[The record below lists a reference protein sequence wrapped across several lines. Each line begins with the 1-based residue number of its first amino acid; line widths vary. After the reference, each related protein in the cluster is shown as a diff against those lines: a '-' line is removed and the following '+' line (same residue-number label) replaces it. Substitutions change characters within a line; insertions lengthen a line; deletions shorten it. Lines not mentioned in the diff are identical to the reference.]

1 MKDNTVEAGTVKPSP
16 EGEGWVRGNQHKE
29 ESLFIPPHPSLI
41 MPDYPVRHPAG
52 ECKSAPGGFV
62 PQGEGTQ
69 IEPRSFSRL
78 DVAFGRFLSRRTGFD
93 PVQKQAFETIVMT
106 ASYEQNQG
114 HSCIQI
120 NDEARELLF
129 ASGLV
134 ETNPTDQSSPLPLV
148 IEQNRL
154 YLHRYWNYENR
165 LAMQIKAMN
174 QAEANGNR
182 PVAVTELL
190 LDRYFDVSD
199 ETDDQR
205 EAAKMAARQSFCI
218 ITGGPGTGKTFTV
231 VKILALLQELA
242 EQPLHIA
249 LAAPTG
255 KAAMRLQ
262 ESIGFSKTKLPC
274 SDAIKNRI
282 PETVTTLHRLLGAMP
297 PSPYFRHHAGKPL
310 VHDLVVVDEASMVDL
325 ALMSKL
331 LDALKPGARLILLGD
346 KDQLASVESGA
357 VLADLAVAETLQSNV
372 YTLKK
377 SHRFGG
383 VIKEL
388 AEAVNRQ
395 QDELAW
401 QILSN
406 GGSGAV
412 QCLDADLVDYVVAQQ
427 AEYLQLIKA
436 GAGFER
442 IFQAFSRFQVLC
454 SNRQG
459 KNSVAD
465 INYRVEQKLAEQ
477 NRIALSGLWYPGRP
491 VMVTQNNPALHLYNG
506 DIGICMQDNV
516 GAGLVPAQSGQPQGI
531 APTGKLMVYF
541 QRADGSVKKYLPARV
556 PHCETVFA
564 MTIHKSQGS
573 EFEEVLIVLP
583 EAINPVLTKE
593 LLYTAI
599 TRAKQTIKLVAGEAV
614 FTATVRQKIDR
625 VTGLVDKFK
634 I

>member
-1 MKDNTVEAGTVKPSP
+1 MTDELDAAEQTV
-16 EGEGWVRGNQHKE
+16 
-29 ESLFIPPHPSLI
+29 
-41 MPDYPVRHPAG
+41 
-52 ECKSAPGGFV
+52 
-62 PQGEGTQ
+62 
-69 IEPRSFSRL
+69 PRPFSRL
-78 DVAFGRFLSRRTGFD
+78 DMAFASFLSQRTSFG
-93 PVQKQAFETIVMT
+93 PNQKQAFEAIGMM

-114 HSCIQI
+114 HSCIKI
-120 NDEARELLF
+120 DDNARALLL

-134 ETNPTDQSSPLPLV
+134 AAIPDNQSKPLPLV
-148 IEQNRL
+148 IEQDRL

-165 LAMQIKAMN
+165 LAMQIKAMI
-174 QAEANGNR
+174 QAEHSAKQLD
-182 PVAVTELL
+182 AM
-190 LDRYFDVSD
+190 LDRYFEASD
-199 ETDDQR
+199 ETDGQR
-205 EAAKMAARQSFCI
+205 EAAKMAVQQSFCI

-262 ESIGFSKTKLPC
+262 ESIGFSKEKLPC
-274 SDAIKNRI
+274 SEAIKNRI

-297 PSPYFRHHAGKPL
+297 PSPYFRHDRNKPL

-357 VLADLAVAETLQSNV
+357 VLADLAMAETLQNNV
-372 YTLKK
+372 YTLNK

-383 VIKEL
+383 AIKEL
-388 AEAVNRQ
+388 AEAVNLQ
-395 QDELAW
+395 QDQIAW
-401 QILSN
+401 QILSDGN
-406 GGSGAV
+406 DSAV
-412 QCLDADLVDYVVAQQ
+412 QCLEGDLIDYIAAQQ
-427 AEYLQLIKA
+427 ADYLQLIKA
-436 GAGFER
+436 DAEFER
-442 IFQAFSRFQVLC
+442 VFQAFSRFQVLC

-459 KNSVAD
+459 KNSVTD

-477 NRIALSGLWYPGRP
+477 KRIELSGLWYPGRP
-491 VMVTQNNPALHLYNG
+491 VMITQNNPSLNLYNG
-506 DIGICMQDNV
+506 DIGICMRD
-516 GAGLVPAQSGQPQGI
+516 GLS
-531 APTGKLMVYF
+531 TGKLMVYF
-541 QRADGSVKKYLPARV
+541 QRPDGSVKKYLPARV
-556 PHCETVFA
+556 PPCETVFA

-599 TRAKQTIKLVAGEAV
+599 TRAKKAIKLVAEEVV
-614 FTATVRQKIDR
+614 FAETVRQKIER

-634 I
+634 A

>member
-1 MKDNTVEAGTVKPSP
+1 MIDNTVDLSDAKPSP
-16 EGEGWVRGNQHKE
+16 TGEAWETTARTQEVEQRMEQLPRGNKI
-29 ESLFIPPHPSLI
+29 LSLI
-41 MPDYPVRHPAG
+41 DNLDA
-52 ECKSAPGGFV
+52 A
-62 PQGEGTQ
+62 Q
-69 IEPRSFSRL
+69 IEQRSFSRL
-78 DVAFGRFLSRRTGFD
+78 DIAFARFLSRRTGFD
-93 PVQKQAFETIVMT
+93 PVQKRAFEAVVM
-106 ASYEQNQG
+106 AVSYEQNQG

-120 NDEARELLF
+120 DDKTQALLL

-134 ETNPTDQSSPLPLV
+134 ETNPIDQANTLPLI

-165 LAMQIKAMN
+165 LATQIKSMI
-174 QAEANGNR
+174 QAEN
-182 PVAVTELL
+182 PVEKLDTM
-190 LDRYFDVSD
+190 LDRYFGKAVES
-199 ETDDQR
+199 DDQR
-205 EAAKMAARQSFCI
+205 EAAKMAVHQSFSI

-242 EQPLHIA
+242 EQALVIA

-262 ESIGFSKTKLPC
+262 ESIGLSKAKLPC
-274 SDAIKNRI
+274 SEVIKSRI

-297 PSPYFRHHAGKPL
+297 PSPYFRHNADKPL
-310 VHDLVVVDEASMVDL
+310 IYDLVVVDEASMVDL

-357 VLADLAVAETLQSNV
+357 VLADLAGAESLQNNV

-383 VIKEL
+383 AIKEL
-388 AEAVNRQ
+388 AEAVNLQ
-395 QDELAW
+395 QDELAR

-406 GGSGAV
+406 GNDEAV
-412 QCLDADLVDYVVAQQ
+412 QRLDADLIGYIAAQQ
-427 AEYLQLIKA
+427 ADYLQLIKA
-436 GAGFER
+436 GAEFEPVY
-442 IFQAFSRFQVLC
+442 QAFSRFQVLC

-465 INYRVEQKLAEQ
+465 VNHRVEQKLAEQ
-477 NRIALSGLWYPGRP
+477 KRIDLSGLWYPGRP

-506 DIGICMQDNV
+506 DIGICMADKV
-516 GAGLVPAQSGQPQGI
+516 GTGLVADPA
-531 APTGKLMVYF
+531 GKLMVFF
-541 QRADGSVKKYLPARV
+541 QRADGSIKKYLPARV

-599 TRAKQTIKLVAGEAV
+599 TRAKKTVKLLAGEAV
-614 FTATVRQKIDR
+614 FTAAVRQKIER
-625 VTGLVDKFK
+625 VTGLVDKFNG
-634 I
+634 

>member
-1 MKDNTVEAGTVKPSP
+1 MTDDGLDAAAQTEQP
-16 EGEGWVRGNQHKE
+16 
-29 ESLFIPPHPSLI
+29 
-41 MPDYPVRHPAG
+41 
-52 ECKSAPGGFV
+52 
-62 PQGEGTQ
+62 
-69 IEPRSFSRL
+69 SFSRL
-78 DVAFGRFLSRRTGFD
+78 DVAFARFLSRRTDFD
-93 PVQKQAFETIVMT
+93 PLQKQAFEAIVMT

-114 HSCIQI
+114 HSCIRI
-120 NDEARELLF
+120 DDNARALLL
-129 ASGLV
+129 ASGQV
-134 ETNPTDQSSPLPLV
+134 TNDPENTLPLV
-148 IEQNRL
+148 IEQDRL

-165 LAMQIKAMN
+165 LAMQIKAMT
-174 QAEANGNR
+174 Q
-182 PVAVTELL
+182 TEHPIEKLDAL
-190 LDRYFDVSD
+190 LDRYFAASD

-205 EAAKMAARQSFCI
+205 EAAKMAAKQSFSI

-231 VKILALLQELA
+231 VKILALMQELA

-262 ESIGFSKTKLPC
+262 ESIGFSKAKLPC
-274 SDAIKNRI
+274 SEAIKNRI

-297 PSPYFRHHAGKPL
+297 PSPYFRHHADKPL
-310 VHDLVVVDEASMVDL
+310 VYDLVVVDEASMVDL

-357 VLADLAVAETLQSNV
+357 VLADLAMAETLQNNV

-383 VIKEL
+383 AIKEL
-388 AEAVNRQ
+388 AEAVNFQR
-395 QDELAW
+395 DELAW
-401 QILSN
+401 QILSE
-406 GGSGAV
+406 GGDGAV
-412 QCLDADLVDYVVAQQ
+412 QRFDEDLIDYVAAQQ
-427 AEYLQLIKA
+427 ADYLQLIKA
-436 GAGFER
+436 GAEFER

-465 INYRVEQKLAEQ
+465 INDRVEQKLAEQ
-477 NRIALSGLWYPGRP
+477 QRIDLSGLWYPGRP

-506 DIGICMQDNV
+506 DIGICMADKTV
-516 GAGLVPAQSGQPQGI
+516 GIDSS
-531 APTGKLMVYF
+531 TEKLMVF
-541 QRADGSVKKYLPARV
+541 FLRADGSVKKYLSARV
-556 PHCETVFA
+556 AHCETVFA

-573 EFEEVLIVLP
+573 EFEEVLIALP

-599 TRAKQTIKLVAGEAV
+599 TRAKTRLKLVAEKAV
-614 FTATVRQKIDR
+614 FMATVQQKIER
-625 VTGLVDKFK
+625 ITGLVDKFRATAQ
-634 I
+634 

>member
-1 MKDNTVEAGTVKPSP
+1 MIDNVNAEIQA
-16 EGEGWVRGNQHKE
+16 EQR
-29 ESLFIPPHPSLI
+29 L
-41 MPDYPVRHPAG
+41 
-52 ECKSAPGGFV
+52 
-62 PQGEGTQ
+62 
-69 IEPRSFSRL
+69 FSRL
-78 DVAFGRFLSRRTGFD
+78 DVAFAQFLSRRTDFD
-93 PVQKQAFETIVMT
+93 PLQKQALESIVMKV
-106 ASYEQNQG
+106 SYEQNQG
-114 HSCIQI
+114 HICIQV
-120 NDEARELLF
+120 DEKEQVLLL
-129 ASGLV
+129 ASGV
-134 ETNPTDQSSPLPLV
+134 AEANPSQANPLPLV

-154 YLHRYWNYENR
+154 YLHRYWWYENR
-165 LAMQIKAMN
+165 LAMQIKAMAMSI
-174 QAEANGNR
+174 QAVEKLE
-182 PVAVTELL
+182 TL
-190 LDRYFDVSD
+190 LDRYFD
-199 ETDDQR
+199 EIDDQR
-205 EAAKMAARQSFCI
+205 EAAKMAVKQSFCI

-262 ESIGFSKTKLPC
+262 ESIGFSKEKLPC
-274 SDAIKNRI
+274 SDAIKKHI

-297 PSPYFRHHAGKPL
+297 PSPYFRHHADKPL
-310 VHDLVVVDEASMVDL
+310 VYDLVVVDEASMVDL

-331 LDALKPGARLILLGD
+331 LDALKSGARLILLGD

-357 VLADLAVAETLQSNV
+357 VLADLASAETLQNNV

-383 VIKEL
+383 AIKKL
-388 AEAVNRQ
+388 AEAVNLQ
-395 QDELAW
+395 QDEIAW
-401 QILSN
+401 QLLC
-406 GGSGAV
+406 GEDATV
-412 QCLDADLVDYVVAQQ
+412 QRLNDDLIDYVAAQQ
-427 AEYLQLIKA
+427 ADYLQLIKA
-436 GAGFER
+436 GAAFEK
-442 IFQAFSRFQVLC
+442 IYQAFSRFQVLC

-465 INYRVEQKLAEQ
+465 INDLVEQKLAEQ
-477 NRIALSGLWYPGRP
+477 KRIELSGLWYPGRP
-491 VMVTQNNPALHLYNG
+491 VIITQNNPALHLYNG
-506 DIGICMQDNV
+506 DIGICMADRAGSTRPLDLGAKQD
-516 GAGLVPAQSGQPQGI
+516 S
-531 APTGKLMVYF
+531 TEKLMVFF

-599 TRAKQTIKLVAGEAV
+599 TRAKKTIKLVAGEAV
-614 FTATVRQKIDR
+614 FTATLRQKIER

-634 I
+634 V

>member
-1 MKDNTVEAGTVKPSP
+1 MSDNTVDFSGVKLSP
-16 EGEGWVRGNQHKE
+16 VGEDTE
-29 ESLFIPPHPSLI
+29 
-41 MPDYPVRHPAG
+41 
-52 ECKSAPGGFV
+52 
-62 PQGEGTQ
+62 
-69 IEPRSFSRL
+69 IEQRPFSRL
-78 DVAFGRFLSRRTGFD
+78 DIAFARFLCQRTDFD
-93 PVQKQAFETIVMT
+93 PLQKQAFETIVMT
-106 ASYEQNQG
+106 VSYEQNQG

-120 NDEARELLF
+120 DDNARVLLF

-134 ETNPTDQSSPLPLV
+134 EMNPENQANPLPLV

-165 LAMQIKAMN
+165 LAMQIKAMS
-174 QAEANGNR
+174 QAEHPIEKLDAM
-182 PVAVTELL
+182 
-190 LDRYFDVSD
+190 LDRYFADAIT
-199 ETDDQR
+199 EIDDQR
-205 EAAKMAARQSFCI
+205 EAAKMAAKQSFSI

-231 VKILALLQELA
+231 VKILALLQELT

-262 ESIGFSKTKLPC
+262 ESIGFSKAKLPC
-274 SDAIKNRI
+274 AEAIKNSI

-297 PSPYFRHHAGKPL
+297 PSPYFRHHADKPL
-310 VHDLVVVDEASMVDL
+310 VYDLVVVDEASMVDL

-357 VLADLAVAETLQSNV
+357 VLADLAMAETLQNNV

-383 VIKEL
+383 AIKEL
-388 AEAVNRQ
+388 AEAVNLQ
-395 QDELAW
+395 QAELAW
-401 QILSN
+401 QILSD
-406 GGSGAV
+406 GADGAV
-412 QCLDADLVDYVVAQQ
+412 QCFDAELIDYVAAQQ
-427 AEYLQLIKA
+427 ADYLQLAKA
-436 GAGFER
+436 DAEFER

-477 NRIALSGLWYPGRP
+477 KRIDLSGLWYPGRP

-506 DIGICMQDNV
+506 DIGICMQDSFS
-516 GAGLVPAQSGQPQGI
+516 A
-531 APTGKLMVYF
+531 GKLMVFF

-599 TRAKQTIKLVAGEAV
+599 TRAKKTIKLVAGEAV
-614 FTATVRQKIDR
+614 FTATVRQKIER

-634 I
+634 G

>member
-1 MKDNTVEAGTVKPSP
+1 M
-16 EGEGWVRGNQHKE
+16 
-29 ESLFIPPHPSLI
+29 
-41 MPDYPVRHPAG
+41 
-52 ECKSAPGGFV
+52 
-62 PQGEGTQ
+62 
-69 IEPRSFSRL
+69 IEDLDVQTEQRSFSRL
-78 DVAFGRFLSRRTGFD
+78 DVAFARFLSQRTGFD
-93 PVQKQAFETIVMT
+93 PLQKQAFETIVMT
-106 ASYEQNQG
+106 VSYEQNQG

-120 NDEARELLF
+120 DRNARALLL

-134 ETNPTDQSSPLPLV
+134 ATVPENQANPLPLV
-148 IEQNRL
+148 IEQDRL

-165 LAMQIKAMN
+165 LAMQIKAMT
-174 QAEANGNR
+174 QTEPNGNQ
-182 PVAVTELL
+182 PVAATELL
-190 LDRYFDVSD
+190 LDRYFVDAIA

-205 EAAKMAARQSFCI
+205 EAAKMAAKQSFSI

-262 ESIGFSKTKLPC
+262 ESIGFSKAKLPC
-274 SDAIKNRI
+274 SEAIKNRI

-297 PSPYFRHHAGKPL
+297 PSPYFRHHADKPL
-310 VHDLVVVDEASMVDL
+310 VYDLVVVDEASMVDL

-357 VLADLAVAETLQSNV
+357 VLADLAMAETLQNNV

-383 VIKEL
+383 AIKEL
-388 AEAVNRQ
+388 AEAVNLQ

-401 QILSN
+401 QILSD
-406 GGSGAV
+406 GGDGAV
-412 QCLDADLVDYVVAQQ
+412 QCLHEDLIDYVAAQQ
-427 AEYLQLIKA
+427 ADYLQLAKA
-436 GAGFER
+436 DAEFEQ

-477 NRIALSGLWYPGRP
+477 KRINLSGLWYPGRP

-506 DIGICMQDNV
+506 DIGICMQD
-516 GAGLVPAQSGQPQGI
+516 SFSS
-531 APTGKLMVYF
+531 GKLMVFF

-599 TRAKQTIKLVAGEAV
+599 TRAKKIIKLVAGEAV
-614 FTATVRQKIDR
+614 FTATVRQKIER

>member
-1 MKDNTVEAGTVKPSP
+1 MDSDLDGTVQT
-16 EGEGWVRGNQHKE
+16 EQR
-29 ESLFIPPHPSLI
+29 L
-41 MPDYPVRHPAG
+41 
-52 ECKSAPGGFV
+52 
-62 PQGEGTQ
+62 
-69 IEPRSFSRL
+69 FSRL
-78 DVAFGRFLSRRTGFD
+78 DAAFARFLSQRTDFD
-93 PVQKQAFETIVMT
+93 PLQKQAFEAIVMT

-120 NDEARELLF
+120 DDNAQALLL

-134 ETNPTDQSSPLPLV
+134 ETNPKDQDYPLPLV

-154 YLHRYWNYENR
+154 YLHRYWDYENR
-165 LAMQIKAMN
+165 LAMQIKAMV
-174 QAEANGNR
+174 QFTH
-182 PVAVTELL
+182 PVEKLDET
-190 LDRYFDVSD
+190 LDRYFTASD

-262 ESIGFSKTKLPC
+262 ESIGFSKAKLPC
-274 SDAIKNRI
+274 SDAVKNRI

-297 PSPYFRHHAGKPL
+297 PSPYFRHHVDKPL
-310 VHDLVVVDEASMVDL
+310 VYDLVVVDEASMVDL

-357 VLADLAVAETLQSNV
+357 VLADLAMAETLQNNV

-383 VIKEL
+383 AIKEL
-388 AEAVNRQ
+388 AEAVNHQ
-395 QDELAW
+395 QDQLAW
-401 QILSN
+401 QILCDSQDA
-406 GGSGAV
+406 SV
-412 QCLDADLVDYVVAQQ
+412 QCLEEDLIDYVAAQQ
-427 AEYLQLIKA
+427 ADYLQSIKA
-436 GAGFER
+436 GAGFEQ
-442 IFQAFSRFQVLC
+442 IYQAFSRFQVLC

-477 NRIALSGLWYPGRP
+477 QRIDLSGLWYPGRP

-506 DIGICMQDNV
+506 DIGICMQDIV
-516 GAGLVPAQSGQPQGI
+516 DS
-531 APTGKLMVYF
+531 TGKLMVFF

-599 TRAKQTIKLVAGEAV
+599 TRAKKTIKLVAGEAV
-614 FTATVRQKIDR
+614 FIATVRQKIER
-625 VTGLVDKFK
+625 ITGLVDKFK
-634 I
+634 V

>member
-1 MKDNTVEAGTVKPSP
+1 MKDNTVEASTAKPSP
-16 EGEGWVRGNQHKE
+16 PGEGAEFEQ
-29 ESLFIPPHPSLI
+29 
-41 MPDYPVRHPAG
+41 
-52 ECKSAPGGFV
+52 
-62 PQGEGTQ
+62 
-69 IEPRSFSRL
+69 RSFSRL
-78 DVAFGRFLSRRTGFD
+78 DVAFGRFLSRRTSFD

-120 NDEARELLF
+120 DDEARALLQ

-134 ETNPTDQSSPLPLV
+134 EPNPKSQVNPLPLV

-174 QAEANGNR
+174 QAEVNGNR
-182 PVAVTELL
+182 PVAATELL
-190 LDRYFDVSD
+190 LDRYFAASD

-205 EAAKMAARQSFCI
+205 EAAKMAAQQSFCI

-388 AEAVNRQ
+388 AEAVNLQ

-401 QILSN
+401 QILSTR
-406 GGSGAV
+406 GDGAV
-412 QCLDADLVDYVVAQQ
+412 QCLDADLVDYVAAQQ

-436 GAGFER
+436 GAGFDR

-477 NRIALSGLWYPGRP
+477 QRIALSGLWYPGRP

-506 DIGICMQDNV
+506 DIGICMTDSV
-516 GAGLVPAQSGQPQGI
+516 DS
-531 APTGKLMVYF
+531 TEKLMVYF

-614 FTATVRQKIDR
+614 FTATARQKIDR

>member
-1 MKDNTVEAGTVKPSP
+1 VKDASVGLSAIKPSP
-16 EGEGWVRGNQHKE
+16 EGEGWGTTAWMQEVEQRREQLPRGNQNKE
-29 ESLFIPPHPSLI
+29 ESLFRFPHPNLL
-41 MPDYPVRHPAG
+41 P
-52 ECKSAPGGFV
+52 E
-62 PQGEGTQ
+62 GEGAELEQ
-69 IEPRSFSRL
+69 KSFSRL
-78 DVAFGRFLSRRTGFD
+78 DVAFARFLSRRTHFEAI
-93 PVQKQAFETIVMT
+93 QKQAFEAAVM
-106 ASYEQNQG
+106 AVSYEQNQG

-120 NDEARELLF
+120 DDKTQALLL
-129 ASGLV
+129 ASGLA
-134 ETNPTDQSSPLPLV
+134 EINPTSQTTPLPLI

-154 YLHRYWNYENR
+154 YLHRYWSYENR
-165 LAMQIKAMN
+165 LATQIKAMI
-174 QAEANGNR
+174 QTGH
-182 PVAVTELL
+182 AVEQLDAI
-190 LDRYFDVSD
+190 LDRYFDAIV

-205 EAAKMAARQSFCI
+205 EAAKMAAQQSFCI

-262 ESIGFSKTKLPC
+262 ESIGFSKAKLPC
-274 SDAIKNRI
+274 SETIKNRI

-297 PSPYFRHHAGKPL
+297 PSPYFRHHADKPL
-310 VHDLVVVDEASMVDL
+310 VYDLIVVDEASMVDL

-331 LDALKPGARLILLGD
+331 IDALKPGARLILLGD

-357 VLADLAVAETLQSNV
+357 VLADLAMAEALQDNV

-383 VIKEL
+383 GIKEL
-388 AEAVNRQ
+388 AEVVNLQ

-401 QILSN
+401 QMLSD
-406 GGSGAV
+406 GGDSAV
-412 QCLDADLVDYVVAQQ
+412 QRLDGDLIDYIAAQQ
-427 AEYLQLIKA
+427 ADYLQLIKV
-436 GAGFER
+436 GAGFEQ
-442 IFQAFSRFQVLC
+442 IYHAFSRFQVLC

-477 NRIALSGLWYPGRP
+477 KRIDLSGLWYPGRP

-506 DIGICMQDNV
+506 DIGICIPDNA
-516 GAGLVPAQSGQPQGI
+516 GAGLVQSGQAQGI
-531 APTGKLMVYF
+531 APTGKLMVFF

-583 EAINPVLTKE
+583 EVINPVLTKE

-599 TRAKQTIKLVAGEAV
+599 TRAKKTIKLMAEEGV
-614 FTATVRQKIDR
+614 FTATVRQKIER
-625 VTGLVDKFK
+625 ITGLTDKFK
-634 I
+634 T